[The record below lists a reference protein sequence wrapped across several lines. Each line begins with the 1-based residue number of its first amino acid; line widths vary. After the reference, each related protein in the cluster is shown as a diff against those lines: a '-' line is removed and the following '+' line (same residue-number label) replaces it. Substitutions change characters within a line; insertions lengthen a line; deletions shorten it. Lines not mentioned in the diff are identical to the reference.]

1 MCASCWRIQPLADE
15 WSAVSDCWIDPT
27 TFMACGQ
34 LQSHEYEIIDGYC
47 NPCLIEMAVRDQHAL
62 FRARE
67 ERTNA

>member
-1 MCASCWRIQPLADE
+1 MCASCWRIQPLASD
-15 WSAVSDCWIDPT
+15 WSSESDRWIDPT

-47 NPCLIEMAVRDQHAL
+47 DPCLIEMAVRDQHAL
-62 FRARE
+62 SRASV